1 MMGSDGKTTSN
12 FTQIGEAVLSFEF
25 NNADNFSSFIVLSF
39 NIITFT
45 KILNLFD
52 GAITHFD
59 CALTGEA
66 ASSAILIVVNLCKI
80 LGSLLLR
87 NFLC

>member
-1 MMGSDGKTTSN
+1 MMDRPKTHLFGLMMGSDGKTTFN
-12 FTQIGEAVLSFEF
+12 FTEIGEAVLSFEF

-59 CALTGEA
+59 RAFTVKQPPPQ
-66 ASSAILIVVNLCKI
+66 S
-80 LGSLLLR
+80 
-87 NFLC
+87 